1 MDHAY
6 AREARPLASASSVAL
21 QAARGRLL
29 ALDPNQA
36 LTQQELWMQFATG
49 PRGCRRAIEHIVRPL
64 EQRNIPFLVHAHA
77 PSQQNWSITIT
88 IPICAPTRLRRRGT
102 EFFGARGL
110 SPNEYEHIRLAIRDM
125 TNKMREIDAHTF
137 KLLFVQALGLE
148 NGELPTIDNIVEKHA
163 TSLSASD
170 LAELFEDAIGRL
182 RNGGD
187 VDNMFENDP
196 DTARIYDE
204 YSGEVN
210 MVGLTFA
217 MSGLLRQVRYFP
229 WFTGHSA
236 RAIVITATLAAPSW
250 FSRERARPE
259 DMTGVL
265 RYISAGSI
273 RIASFLHPSDEFLTG
288 VDAVR
293 MFYNIERNAS
303 AIPVPLRDAF
313 GALNIHG

>member
-1 MDHAY
+1 M
-6 AREARPLASASSVAL
+6 
-21 QAARGRLL
+21 
-29 ALDPNQA
+29 
-36 LTQQELWMQFATG
+36 
-49 PRGCRRAIEHIVRPL
+49 I
-64 EQRNIPFLVHAHA
+64 
-77 PSQQNWSITIT
+77 
-88 IPICAPTRLRRRGT
+88 
-102 EFFGARGL
+102 
-110 SPNEYEHIRLAIRDM
+110 
-125 TNKMREIDAHTF
+125 NKMREIEAHTF

-163 TSLSASD
+163 TSLSAHD
-170 LAELFEDAIGRL
+170 LEELFDDAIERL

-187 VDNMFENDP
+187 VDNMFANDP

-210 MVGLTFA
+210 MLGLLFA

-250 FSRERARPE
+250 FSRERTRVE
-259 DMTGVL
+259 GVTGVL
-265 RYISAGSI
+265 RYIRAGSI
-273 RIASFLHPSDEFLTG
+273 RDVSFLHPSTEFLTD

-293 MFYNIERNAS
+293 MFHNIERNAR